1 MGWIMDDSC
10 SCAHNSNLPTLD
22 ELTTS
27 RVSRRRFGVLAIA
40 AAATATAGISAVSAE
55 PAVANGGSKH
65 MTRGEFIAMISNHFD
80 WVHSSLYIDPYKLP
94 QPTFKDVKLG
104 KTENS
109 YQIETALEEGVIS
122 NDKQTFNPNKPLT
135 RQDAADMLVKAFHV
149 PISDEDA
156 LSRFSDVN
164 AIDSSLRDSVNTLV
178 AAGFLSGATD
188 TKLSP
193 RSPMPASE
201 AQDVFDLL
209 TAALVAPPQVMCKS
223 GTTAPRR
230 YIDITTP
237 TEGATIH
244 YTYTDDGSEPTD
256 PTTDSPTFDLRQN
269 GVLQFVNPLSST
281 TDSKEYRLKAVAYR
295 EDMQKSAIRE
305 FSWTIVR
312 PQEGEFEAQKIKEA
326 GRAQPAIWKIK
337 NPAEYYQANV
347 YYIEGSQRGL
357 VFDAGEYS
365 WQKANLKTFIDSIA
379 SRPYDLVLGHNHPDH
394 AEQIYNFTSAGIT
407 LYTTVREKA
416 ALTAGSR
423 EDHRKAGEASVAVE
437 DGFEVDLGNVQ
448 VSLFHAPGHTDGL
461 VTALINQT
469 GWVYCSDHY
478 GCNRPYTADT
488 TQFNNIKADLFL
500 SMQQQLLADY
510 RRRSATG
517 HVVEVTNA
525 HQDVAVGMEC
535 IENFLECFQ
544 NMVDDGEDAIEPSIR
559 GGISGNP
566 TGPVRNSRM
575 SKVGDMWRD
584 KNWIAVGNSIG
595 AGLDQPRDYLSAP
608 TDSFPSGVSVD
619 YNAPGGHHR
628 YSVLSNVQF
637 DGGELVGTDLH
648 WAPAANG
655 VENKLTNK
663 FNPWVFDYDVK
674 VPKQARTLTIT
685 PTALSNNI
693 QSMTVNGS
701 QVKQSSSMKVPA
713 RDGSIITVGV
723 VAPDSRTTSEYT
735 FTVREDR

>member
-1 MGWIMDDSC
+1 MTMDESC
-10 SCAHNSNLPTLD
+10 SCTHDSKLPTLD
-22 ELTTS
+22 ELTRS
-27 RVSRRRFGVLAIA
+27 RVSRRQFGVLAVA
-40 AAATATAGISAVSAE
+40 AAATVGVSATSAA
-55 PAVANGGSKH
+55 PAAARGGPKH
-65 MTRGEFIAMISNHFD
+65 LTRGEFVTMISNHFD

-104 KTENS
+104 KTPNS

-122 NDKQTFNPNKPLT
+122 NARQTFNPNKPLT
-135 RQDAADMLVKAFHV
+135 REDAADMLVRAFHV
-149 PISDEDA
+149 PASKKDILGLLPSANGPVPAGAAREA
-156 LSRFSDVN
+156 FEQLTE
-164 AIDSSLRDSVNTLV
+164 SLVS
-178 AAGFLSGATD
+178 
-188 TKLSP
+188 
-193 RSPMPASE
+193 
-201 AQDVFDLL
+201 
-209 TAALVAPPQVMCKS
+209 PPQVMCKP

-237 TEGATIH
+237 TEGASIH
-244 YTYTDDGSEPTD
+244 YTYTDDGSEPAD

-281 TDSKEYRLKAVAYR
+281 TDSKEYRLKAMAHR
-295 EDMQKSAIRE
+295 QGMRQSAVRE

-312 PQEGEFEAQKIKEA
+312 PQQGEFVARKIKDA
-326 GRAQPAIWKIK
+326 GRAQPAIWKIS
-337 NPAEYYQANV
+337 NPAEYYQANL
-347 YYIEGSQRGL
+347 YYIEGSRRGI

-365 WQKANLKTFIDSIA
+365 AEKADLKAFIDTIA

-394 AEQIYNFTSAGIT
+394 AEQIHNFTSAGIT
-407 LYTTVREKA
+407 LFTTVREKA
-416 ALTAGSR
+416 ALSAARR
-423 EDHRKAGEASVAVE
+423 EDHRAAGQAAVAVG
-437 DGFEVDLGNVQ
+437 DGFEIDLGNVQ

-461 VTALINQT
+461 LTALINQT

-488 TQFNNIKADLFL
+488 TQFNGIKADLFL
-500 SMQQQLLADY
+500 SLQLQLLADY
-510 RRRSATG
+510 RRRSTTG

-544 NMVDDGEDAIEPSIR
+544 NMIDDGDEAIEPSIR

-608 TDSFPSGVSVD
+608 TNAYPSGVTVD

-628 YSVLSNVQF
+628 YSVLGNVEF
-637 DGGELVGTDLH
+637 SGAELVGTDLH
-648 WAPAANG
+648 WAAPSNG
-655 VENKLTNK
+655 VENKLTDK
-663 FNPWVFDYDVK
+663 FNPWVFDYEVT
-674 VPKQARTLTIT
+674 VPRRARDLTIT
-685 PTALSNNI
+685 PTALSNNVRRL
-693 QSMTVNGS
+693 TVNGRR
-701 QVKQSSSMKVPA
+701 VEQSSSVRIPA
-713 RDGSIITVGV
+713 RDGSTITVGV
-723 VAPDSRTTSEYT
+723 VAPDGQTASEYT
-735 FTVREDR
+735 FTVRAAR